1 MNKSSATMQFPFAT
15 GALMEAD
22 WNREQVESLHMQFL
36 AQWRQSLSAL
46 VPAVVQIRAGDI
58 QLKSYQQYLQDVSA
72 QADIQV
78 FEIEALQSLCAWSFD
93 SRWVS
98 TAVDCVFGGAGRIP
112 VRDLPRRVTHIEL
125 GVRQRLVE
133 SLATAYESAW
143 QAVYPIRLKTLR
155 QEQQMASLRLTSPQE
170 AVLHAQFVIAFN
182 RVELDVNLCLP
193 RRALDCLQPTSP
205 DDDGHANAQP
215 VAWSR
220 SLQHQLH
227 ATPVEA
233 VAVLCEKELTVAQLL
248 SLSIGQVL
256 PIELSEPVRFMVDG
270 VSMLS
275 GRYGVRHGNYALKV
289 EHINEQ
295 HAYQEAVQSASADA
309 ASLEAFTPSPMV
321 PEQAQADLTS
331 AAQAMNQLADQIQKN
346 EGAQ

>member
-22 WNREQVESLHMQFL
+22 WNREQVESLHMHFM

-46 VPAVVQIRAGDI
+46 VPAVVQIRMGDI
-58 QLKSYQQYLQDVSA
+58 QLKSYQKYLQDVSA

-78 FEIEALQSLCAWSFD
+78 FEIDALQSLCAWSFD

-155 QEQQMASLRLTSPQE
+155 QEQQMDSLRLTSPQE

-193 RRALDCLQPTSP
+193 RRALDCLQPASS
-205 DDDGHANAQP
+205 DDGSNANAQP

-227 ATPVEA
+227 STPVEA

-256 PIELSEPVRFMVDG
+256 PIELLEPVRFMVDG

-275 GRYGVRHGNYALKV
+275 GRYGVRNGNYALKV

-295 HAYQEAVQSASADA
+295 HAYQETVQSASADA

>member
-78 FEIEALQSLCAWSFD
+78 FEIDALQSLCAWSFD
-93 SRWVS
+93 SRWVT

-170 AVLHAQFVIAFN
+170 TVLHAQFVIAFN
-182 RVELDVNLCLP
+182 RVEMDVNLCLP
-193 RRALDCLQPTSP
+193 RRALDCLRPVSLE
-205 DDDGHANAQP
+205 DEGNANAQP

-227 ATPVEA
+227 STPVEA

-275 GRYGVRHGNYALKV
+275 GRYGVRNGNYALKV

-295 HAYQEAVQSASADA
+295 HAYQEAAQSTFTEAASA
-309 ASLEAFTPSPMV
+309 EVFTPSPIV
-321 PEQAQADLTS
+321 PEQAQADLS
-331 AAQAMNQLADQIQKN
+331 SVAQAMNQLADQIQKN

>member
-1 MNKSSATMQFPFAT
+1 MNKPSANLQFPFAT
-15 GALMEAD
+15 GAFMGVD
-22 WNREQVESLHMQFL
+22 WNREQVEALHMQFL

-46 VPAVVQIRAGDI
+46 VPAVVQIRVGDI
-58 QLKSYQQYLQDVSA
+58 ELKSYQQFLLDVPL

-78 FEIEALQSLCAWSFD
+78 FEIDALQSLCAWSFD

-143 QAVYPIRLKTLR
+143 QAVYPIRLKNLR
-155 QEQQMASLRLTSPQE
+155 QENQMASLRLTSPQE

-182 RVELDVNLCLP
+182 RVELAVNLCLP
-193 RRALDCLQPTSP
+193 RRALECLTTNTSENSG
-205 DDDGHANAQP
+205 DAAAQP

-227 ATPVEA
+227 STPVEA

-256 PIELSEPVRFMVDG
+256 PIDLTEPVRFMVDG

-275 GRYGVRHGNYALKV
+275 GRYGVRNGNYALKV

-295 HAYQEAVQSASADA
+295 HAYHDVAPNEPAENLSAES
-309 ASLEAFTPSPMV
+309 FTPSPIL

-331 AAQAMNQLADQIQKN
+331 AAQALSQLADQIQKN

>member
-1 MNKSSATMQFPFAT
+1 MNKPSATLHFPFAT

-22 WNREQVESLHMQFL
+22 WNRAQVESLHMQFL

-46 VPAVVQIRAGDI
+46 VPAVVQIRPGEI
-58 QLKSYQQYLQDVSA
+58 QLKSYQQYLENVPA

-78 FEIEALQSLCAWSFD
+78 FEIDALQALCAWSFD
-93 SRWVS
+93 SRWVA

-125 GVRQRLVE
+125 GVRQRLLE
-133 SLATAYESAW
+133 SLATAYEAAW

-155 QEQQMASLRLTSPQE
+155 QEQQMSSLRLTAPQE
-170 AVLHAQFVIAFN
+170 TVLHAQFVVAFN
-182 RVELDVNLCLP
+182 RVELEVNLCMP
-193 RRALDCLQPTSP
+193 RRAIDCLNPAVS
-205 DDDGHANAQP
+205 DDGKDANAQP
-215 VAWSR
+215 GAWSR

-227 ATPVEA
+227 STPVEA

-256 PIELSEPVRFMVDG
+256 PIELSEPVRLMVDG
-270 VSMLS
+270 VGMLS
-275 GRYGVRHGNYALKV
+275 GRYGVRNGNYALKV

-295 HAYQEAVQSASADA
+295 HANHDA
-309 ASLEAFTPSPMV
+309 AQGTFTEIEVPEVFPANPIV
-321 PEQAQADLTS
+321 PEQAQADLNS

-346 EGAQ
+346 EGAL

>member
-1 MNKSSATMQFPFAT
+1 MNKPNSSLQFTFAT
-15 GALMEAD
+15 SAFMDVD
-22 WNREQVESLHMQFL
+22 WNREKVESLHMQFL

-46 VPAVVQIRAGDI
+46 VPAVVHIRAGDI
-58 QLKSYQQYLQDVSA
+58 ELKSYQQFLQDVPA
-72 QADIQV
+72 LADIQV
-78 FEIEALQSLCAWSFD
+78 FEIDALQSLCAWSFD
-93 SRWVS
+93 SRWVT

-125 GVRQRLVE
+125 GVRQRLLE

-143 QAVYPIRLKTLR
+143 QGVYPIRLKNLR
-155 QEQQMASLRLTSPQE
+155 QEQQMASLRLTSPQD
-170 AVLHAQFVIAFN
+170 AVLHAQFVMAFN
-182 RVELDVNLCLP
+182 RVELEINLCLP
-193 RRALDCLQPTSP
+193 RRALECLSP
-205 DDDGHANAQP
+205 IDSQNENLASSKS
-215 VAWSR
+215 VAWSK

-227 ATPVEA
+227 STPVEA

-256 PIELSEPVRFMVDG
+256 PIELVEPVRLMVDG

-275 GRYGVRHGNYALKV
+275 GRYGVRNGNYAVKV

-295 HAYQEAVQSASADA
+295 HAFHETAPFDTADA
-309 ASLEAFTPSPMV
+309 LSPEVFTPSPLV
-321 PEQAQADLTS
+321 PEQAQADLNA

>member
-1 MNKSSATMQFPFAT
+1 
-15 GALMEAD
+15 
-22 WNREQVESLHMQFL
+22 MQFL

-46 VPAVVQIRAGDI
+46 VPAVVQIRPGDI
-58 QLKSYQQYLQDVSA
+58 HLKSYQQFLENVPA
-72 QADIQV
+72 LADIQV

-93 SRWVS
+93 SRWVT

-133 SLATAYESAW
+133 SLATAYEAAW

-155 QEQQMASLRLTSPQE
+155 QEQQMGSLRLTSPQE
-170 AVLHAQFVIAFN
+170 VVLHAQFIIAFN
-182 RVELDVNLCLP
+182 RVELEVNLCLP
-193 RRALDCLQPTSP
+193 RRALDCFNLTSNN
-205 DDDGHANAQP
+205 DGVENANSG
-215 VAWSR
+215 AWSR

-227 ATPVEA
+227 STPVEA

-256 PIELSEPVRFMVDG
+256 SIELSEPVRFMVDG

-275 GRYGVRHGNYALKV
+275 GRYGVRNGNYAIKV

-295 HAYQEAVQSASADA
+295 HAYHEGGQSASIEG
-309 ASLEAFTPSPMV
+309 ASSETFTPSPIV
-321 PEQAQADLTS
+321 PAQAQADLSS

>member
-1 MNKSSATMQFPFAT
+1 M
-15 GALMEAD
+15 GVD

-46 VPAVVQIRAGDI
+46 VPAVVQVRAGNI
-58 QLKSYQQYLQDVSA
+58 ELKSYQQYLQDVPP

-78 FEIEALQSLCAWSFD
+78 FEIDAMQSLCAWSFD
-93 SRWVS
+93 SRWVT

-133 SLATAYESAW
+133 SMATAYESAW
-143 QAVYPIRLKTLR
+143 QAVYPIRLKSLR
-155 QEQQMASLRLTSPQE
+155 QESQMASLRLTSLQE
-170 AVLHAQFVIAFN
+170 AVLHAQFVISFN
-182 RVELDVNLCLP
+182 RVELAVNLCLP
-193 RRALDCLQPTSP
+193 RRALECLNTSS
-205 DDDGHANAQP
+205 DIHADTPAQP

-227 ATPVEA
+227 STPVEA

-256 PIELSEPVRFMVDG
+256 PIDLSEPVRFMVDG

-275 GRYGVRHGNYALKV
+275 GRYGVRNGNYALKV

-295 HAYQEAVQSASADA
+295 HAFHETAPSAVSEGLS
-309 ASLEAFTPSPMV
+309 SESFTPSSMVPV

-331 AAQAMNQLADQIQKN
+331 AAQALSQLADQIQKN

>member
-1 MNKSSATMQFPFAT
+1 M
-15 GALMEAD
+15 GVD
-22 WNREQVESLHMQFL
+22 WNREQVEALHMQFL

-46 VPAVVQIRAGDI
+46 VPAVVQIRAGSFD
-58 QLKSYQQYLQDVSA
+58 LKSYVQFLEDVPA

-78 FEIEALQSLCAWSFD
+78 FEIDALQSLCAWSFD
-93 SRWVS
+93 SRWVT

-143 QAVYPIRLKTLR
+143 QAVYPIRLKNLR

-170 AVLHAQFVIAFN
+170 AVLHAQFVIVFN
-182 RVELDVNLCLP
+182 RVELEVNLCLP
-193 RRALDCLQPTSP
+193 RRALQCLNPTSSEL
-205 DDDGHANAQP
+205 DSATAAQP
-215 VAWSR
+215 VAWSK

-227 ATPVEA
+227 STPVEA

-256 PIELSEPVRFMVDG
+256 PIELSEPVRMMVDG

-275 GRYGVRHGNYALKV
+275 GRYGVRNGNYAVKV
-289 EHINEQ
+289 EHIHDQ
-295 HAYQEAVQSASADA
+295 HSFQEAAPFDTADA
-309 ASLEAFTPSPMV
+309 LGPQAFTPSPIV
-321 PEQAQADLTS
+321 PKQAQADLS
-331 AAQAMNQLADQIQKN
+331 AAAQAMNQLADQIQKN

>member
-1 MNKSSATMQFPFAT
+1 MTKHTSNMPFPFAV
-15 GALMEAD
+15 GSFPSVD
-22 WNREQVESLHMQFL
+22 WNREQVEALHLQFL

-46 VPAVVQIRAGDI
+46 VPAVVKIRAGDI
-58 QLKSYQQYLQDVSA
+58 QLKNYHQFLQDVPA
-72 QADIQV
+72 YADIQV
-78 FEIEALQSLCAWSFD
+78 FEIDALQTLCAWSFD
-93 SRWVS
+93 ARWVA

-143 QAVYPIRLKTLR
+143 QALYPIRLKTLR
-155 QEQQMASLRLTSPQE
+155 QEQQMASLRLTTPQE
-170 AVLHAQFVIAFN
+170 SVLHAQFVIAFN
-182 RVELDVNLCLP
+182 NVELDVNLCLP
-193 RRALDCLQPTSP
+193 RRALESLQPTSLEEEKN
-205 DDDGHANAQP
+205 HVQP
-215 VAWSR
+215 AAWSR
-220 SLQHQLH
+220 SLQHHLH
-227 ATPVEA
+227 STPVEA

-275 GRYGVRHGNYALKV
+275 GRYGVRNGNYALKV

-295 HAYQEAVQSASADA
+295 HAFQEETPTKAFEADA
-309 ASLEAFTPSPMV
+309 SDTFRTSVIV

-331 AAQAMNQLADQIQKN
+331 AAQAMSQLADQIQKS

>member
-1 MNKSSATMQFPFAT
+1 MNKPNSSVQFPFAT
-15 GALMEAD
+15 GAFIGVD
-22 WNREQVESLHMQFL
+22 WNREQVEALHMQFL

-46 VPAVVQIRAGDI
+46 VPAVVQIRAGSFD
-58 QLKSYQQYLQDVSA
+58 LKSYVQFLQDVPTH
-72 QADIQV
+72 ADIQV
-78 FEIEALQSLCAWSFD
+78 FEIDALQSLCAWSFD
-93 SRWVS
+93 SRWVT

-143 QAVYPIRLKTLR
+143 QAVYPIRLKNLR
-155 QEQQMASLRLTSPQE
+155 QEQQMASLRLTSTQE

-182 RVELDVNLCLP
+182 RVELEVNLCLP
-193 RRALDCLQPTSP
+193 RRALDCLNPASSE
-205 DDDGHANAQP
+205 DKNMAASQP
-215 VAWSR
+215 VAWSK

-227 ATPVEA
+227 STPVEA

-256 PIELSEPVRFMVDG
+256 PIELSEPVRVMVDG

-275 GRYGVRHGNYALKV
+275 GRYGVRKGNYAVKV
-289 EHINEQ
+289 ENINEQ
-295 HAYQEAVQSASADA
+295 HAFHETAPDNAADVLGA
-309 ASLEAFTPSPMV
+309 EPFTPSPFV

-331 AAQAMNQLADQIQKN
+331 AAQAMSQLADQIQKN

>member
-1 MNKSSATMQFPFAT
+1 MHFPFAT
-15 GALMEAD
+15 GAFIGAD
-22 WNREQVESLHMQFL
+22 WNRDQVEKLHMQFL

-46 VPAVVQIRAGDI
+46 VPAVVQIRPGDI
-58 QLKSYQQYLQDVSA
+58 QLKSYQQYLLDVPA
-72 QADIQV
+72 FADIQI
-78 FEIEALQSLCAWSFD
+78 FEIDALQSLCAWSFD
-93 SRWVS
+93 SRWVT

-125 GVRQRLVE
+125 GVRQRLLE
-133 SLATAYESAW
+133 SLATAYEAAW

-155 QEQQMASLRLTSPQE
+155 QEQQMESLRLTSPQE
-170 AVLHAQFVIAFN
+170 AVLHAQFIISFN
-182 RVELDVNLCLP
+182 RVELEVNLCLP
-193 RRALDCLQPTSP
+193 RRAIESLNPPSSNNDT
-205 DDDGHANAQP
+205 HAQP
-215 VAWSR
+215 AAWSR

-227 ATPVEA
+227 STPVDA

-248 SLSIGQVL
+248 SLSIGQVI

-275 GRYGVRHGNYALKV
+275 GRYGVRNGNYALKV

-295 HAYQEAVQSASADA
+295 HAFHETTPSAVDAD
-309 ASLEAFTPSPMV
+309 SLEVFTPSPKV
-321 PEQAQADLTS
+321 PEQAQADLSS
-331 AAQAMNQLADQIQKN
+331 AAKAMNQLADQIQKN

>member
-1 MNKSSATMQFPFAT
+1 M
-15 GALMEAD
+15 GVD
-22 WNREQVESLHMQFL
+22 WNREQVEALHMQFL

-46 VPAVVQIRAGDI
+46 VPAVVQIRAGSFD
-58 QLKSYQQYLQDVSA
+58 LKSYVQFLEDVPA

-78 FEIEALQSLCAWSFD
+78 FEIDALQSLCAWSFD
-93 SRWVS
+93 SRWVT

-143 QAVYPIRLKTLR
+143 QAVYPIRLKNLR

-170 AVLHAQFVIAFN
+170 AVLHAQFVIVFN
-182 RVELDVNLCLP
+182 RVELEVNLCLP
-193 RRALDCLQPTSP
+193 RRALQCLNPTSSEL
-205 DDDGHANAQP
+205 DSATAAQP
-215 VAWSR
+215 VAWSK

-227 ATPVEA
+227 STPVEA

-256 PIELSEPVRFMVDG
+256 PIELSEPVRMMVDG

-275 GRYGVRHGNYALKV
+275 GRYGVRNGNYALKV

-295 HAYQEAVQSASADA
+295 HTFHETAPFDTADA
-309 ASLEAFTPSPMV
+309 LSPAAFTPSPIV
-321 PEQAQADLTS
+321 PEQAQADLS
-331 AAQAMNQLADQIQKN
+331 AAAHAMNQLADQIQKN

>member
-1 MNKSSATMQFPFAT
+1 
-15 GALMEAD
+15 
-22 WNREQVESLHMQFL
+22 
-36 AQWRQSLSAL
+36 
-46 VPAVVQIRAGDI
+46 VPAVVQIRPGDI
-58 QLKSYQQYLQDVSA
+58 QLKSYQQYLLDVPA
-72 QADIQV
+72 IADIQI
-78 FEIEALQSLCAWSFD
+78 FEIDALQSLCAWSFD
-93 SRWVS
+93 SRWVT

-125 GVRQRLVE
+125 GVRQRLLE

-155 QEQQMASLRLTSPQE
+155 QEQQMDSLRLTSPQE
-170 AVLHAQFVIAFN
+170 AVLHAQFVISFN
-182 RVELDVNLCLP
+182 RVELEVNLCLP
-193 RRALDCLQPTSP
+193 RRALESLNPPSSDNDP
-205 DDDGHANAQP
+205 HAHP

-227 ATPVEA
+227 STPVDA

-248 SLSIGQVL
+248 SLSIGQVI

-275 GRYGVRHGNYALKV
+275 GRYGVRNGNYALKV

-295 HAYQEAVQSASADA
+295 HAFHEIAPSAVDADSA
-309 ASLEAFTPSPMV
+309 EVFTPSPTV
-321 PEQAQADLTS
+321 PEQAQADLSS

>member
-1 MNKSSATMQFPFAT
+1 MHFPFAT
-15 GALMEAD
+15 GAFIGAD
-22 WNREQVESLHMQFL
+22 WNRDQVEKLHMQFL

-46 VPAVVQIRAGDI
+46 VPAVVQIRPGDI
-58 QLKSYQQYLQDVSA
+58 QLKSYQQYLLDVPA
-72 QADIQV
+72 FADIQI
-78 FEIEALQSLCAWSFD
+78 FEIDALQSLCAWSFD
-93 SRWVS
+93 SRWVT

-125 GVRQRLVE
+125 GVRQRLLE
-133 SLATAYESAW
+133 SLATAYEAAW

-155 QEQQMASLRLTSPQE
+155 QEQQMESLRLTSPQE
-170 AVLHAQFVIAFN
+170 AVLHAQFIISFN
-182 RVELDVNLCLP
+182 RVELEVNLCLP
-193 RRALDCLQPTSP
+193 RRAIESLNPPSSNNDT
-205 DDDGHANAQP
+205 HAQP
-215 VAWSR
+215 AAWSR

-227 ATPVEA
+227 STPVDA

-248 SLSIGQVL
+248 SLSIGQVI

-275 GRYGVRHGNYALKV
+275 GRYGVRNGNYALKV

-295 HAYQEAVQSASADA
+295 HAFHETTPIAVDAD
-309 ASLEAFTPSPMV
+309 SLEVFTPSPKV
-321 PEQAQADLTS
+321 PEQAQADLSS
-331 AAQAMNQLADQIQKN
+331 AAKAMNQLADQIQKN

>member
-1 MNKSSATMQFPFAT
+1 
-15 GALMEAD
+15 MEGD
-22 WNREQVESLHMQFL
+22 WNREQVESLHMQFM

-46 VPAVVQIRAGDI
+46 VPAVVQIRVGDI

-78 FEIEALQSLCAWSFD
+78 FEIDALQSLCAWSFD

-193 RRALDCLQPTSP
+193 RRALDCLQPASAE
-205 DDDGHANAQP
+205 DDSNANAQP

-227 ATPVEA
+227 STPVEA

-275 GRYGVRHGNYALKV
+275 GRYGVRNGNYALKV

-295 HAYQEAVQSASADA
+295 HAYQETVQSASADA

>member
-1 MNKSSATMQFPFAT
+1 MDV
-15 GALMEAD
+15 D
-22 WNREQVESLHMQFL
+22 WNREKVESLHMQFL

-46 VPAVVQIRAGDI
+46 VPAVVHIRAGDI
-58 QLKSYQQYLQDVSA
+58 ELKSYQQFLQDVPA
-72 QADIQV
+72 LADIQV
-78 FEIEALQSLCAWSFD
+78 FEIDALQSLCAWSFD
-93 SRWVS
+93 SRWVT

-125 GVRQRLVE
+125 GVRQRLLE

-143 QAVYPIRLKTLR
+143 QGVYPIRLKNLR
-155 QEQQMASLRLTSPQE
+155 QEQQMASLRLTSPQD
-170 AVLHAQFVIAFN
+170 AVLHAQFVMAFN
-182 RVELDVNLCLP
+182 RVELEINLCLP
-193 RRALDCLQPTSP
+193 RRALECLSP
-205 DDDGHANAQP
+205 IDSQNENLASSKS
-215 VAWSR
+215 VAWSK

-227 ATPVEA
+227 STPVEA

-256 PIELSEPVRFMVDG
+256 PIELVEPVRLMVDG

-275 GRYGVRHGNYALKV
+275 GRYGVRNGNYAVKV

-295 HAYQEAVQSASADA
+295 HAFHETAPFDTADA
-309 ASLEAFTPSPMV
+309 LSPEVFTPSPLV
-321 PEQAQADLTS
+321 PEQAQADLNA

>member
-1 MNKSSATMQFPFAT
+1 MNKLSATMQFPFAT
-15 GALMEAD
+15 NAFAGVD

-58 QLKSYQQYLQDVSA
+58 QLKSYQQYLQDVPS

-78 FEIEALQSLCAWSFD
+78 FEIDAMQSLCAWSFD
-93 SRWVS
+93 SRWVT

-133 SLATAYESAW
+133 SLATAYEAAW
-143 QAVYPIRLKTLR
+143 QAVYPIRLKNLR
-155 QEQQMASLRLTSPQE
+155 QEQQMSSLRLTSPQE
-170 AVLHAQFVIAFN
+170 TVLHAQFVIAFN
-182 RVELDVNLCLP
+182 RVELEVNLCLP
-193 RRALDCLQPTSP
+193 RRALDCLQPTSENK
-205 DDDGHANAQP
+205 DDEDNSQP

-227 ATPVEA
+227 STPVEA

-275 GRYGVRHGNYALKV
+275 GRYGVRNGNYALKV

-295 HAYQEAVQSASADA
+295 HAFDETSPSDLSDSHASDV
-309 ASLEAFTPSPMV
+309 FTPNPIV
-321 PEQAQADLTS
+321 PEQAQADLSS
-331 AAQAMNQLADQIQKN
+331 AAQAMSQLADQIQKN

>member
-1 MNKSSATMQFPFAT
+1 MNKPSATLHFPFAT

-22 WNREQVESLHMQFL
+22 WNRAQVESLHMQFL

-46 VPAVVQIRAGDI
+46 VPAVVQIRPGEI
-58 QLKSYQQYLQDVSA
+58 QLKSYQQYLENVPA

-78 FEIEALQSLCAWSFD
+78 FEIDALQALCAWSFD
-93 SRWVS
+93 SRWVA

-125 GVRQRLVE
+125 GVRQRLLE
-133 SLATAYESAW
+133 SLATAYEAAW

-155 QEQQMASLRLTSPQE
+155 QEQQMSSLRLTAPQE
-170 AVLHAQFVIAFN
+170 TVLHAQFVIAFN
-182 RVELDVNLCLP
+182 RVELEVNLCMP
-193 RRALDCLQPTSP
+193 RRAIDCLNPAVS
-205 DDDGHANAQP
+205 DDGKDANAQP
-215 VAWSR
+215 GAWSR

-227 ATPVEA
+227 STPVEA

-256 PIELSEPVRFMVDG
+256 PIELSEPVRLMVDG
-270 VSMLS
+270 VGMLS
-275 GRYGVRHGNYALKV
+275 GRYGVRNGNYALKV

-295 HAYQEAVQSASADA
+295 HANYDA
-309 ASLEAFTPSPMV
+309 AQGTFNEIEVPEVFPVNPIV
-321 PEQAQADLTS
+321 PEQAQADLNS

-346 EGAQ
+346 EGAL

>member
-1 MNKSSATMQFPFAT
+1 MNKSSANMQFPFAT

-78 FEIEALQSLCAWSFD
+78 FEIDALQSLCAWSFD
-93 SRWVS
+93 SRWVT

-170 AVLHAQFVIAFN
+170 TVLHAQFVIAFN
-182 RVELDVNLCLP
+182 RVEMDVNLCLP
-193 RRALDCLQPTSP
+193 RRALDCLITISS
-205 DDDGHANAQP
+205 DEAGNANAQP
-215 VAWSR
+215 VAWIRSR
-220 SLQHQLH
+220 QHQLH
-227 ATPVEA
+227 STPVEA

-275 GRYGVRHGNYALKV
+275 GRYGVRNGNYALKV

-295 HAYQEAVQSASADA
+295 HAYQEAAQSTSAEA
-309 ASLEAFTPSPMV
+309 ASSEVFTPSPIV
-321 PEQAQADLTS
+321 PEQAQADLS
-331 AAQAMNQLADQIQKN
+331 SVAQAMNQLADQIQKN

>member
-1 MNKSSATMQFPFAT
+1 MNSTSSPVHFPFAKDT
-15 GALMEAD
+15 FVGID

-46 VPAVVQIRAGDI
+46 VPAVVQIQVGDI
-58 QLKSYQQYLQDVSA
+58 QLKSYQQYLQDVPT

-78 FEIEALQSLCAWSFD
+78 FEIEAMQSLCAWSFD
-93 SRWVS
+93 NRWVA
-98 TAVDCVFGGAGRIP
+98 TAVDCIFGGAGRIP

-125 GVRQRLVE
+125 GVRQRLME
-133 SLATAYESAW
+133 SLATAYEAAW
-143 QAVYPIRLKTLR
+143 QALYPIRMKPLR
-155 QEQQMASLRLTSPQE
+155 QEQQMSSLRLTGLQD
-170 AVLHAQFVIAFN
+170 AVLHAQFVMAFN
-182 RVELDVNLCLP
+182 RVELKVNLCLP
-193 RRALDCLQPTSP
+193 RRALECLSKDASQDESAAPQS
-205 DDDGHANAQP
+205 

-227 ATPVEA
+227 STPVDA

-256 PIELSEPVRFMVDG
+256 PIELSEPVRLMVDG

-275 GRYGVRHGNYALKV
+275 GRYGVRNGHYALKV

-295 HAYQEAVQSASADA
+295 HNYYDTVQGSDTGIDATEMSAPQAI
-309 ASLEAFTPSPMV
+309 V
-321 PEQAQADLTS
+321 PEQAQVDLAS
-331 AAQAMNQLADQIQKN
+331 AAQALNQLADQIQKN

>member
-1 MNKSSATMQFPFAT
+1 MNKPSATQQFPFAT
-15 GALMEAD
+15 GAFMGVD

-46 VPAVVQIRAGDI
+46 VPAVVQIRAGDF
-58 QLKSYQQYLQDVSA
+58 QLKSYQQYLQDVPG

-78 FEIEALQSLCAWSFD
+78 FEIDALQSLCAWSFD
-93 SRWVS
+93 SRWVT

-143 QAVYPIRLKTLR
+143 QAVYPIRLKNLR
-155 QEQQMASLRLTSPQE
+155 QEQQMSSLRLTSPQE
-170 AVLHAQFVIAFN
+170 TVLHAQFVISFN
-182 RVELDVNLCLP
+182 RVELEVNLCMP
-193 RRALDCLQPTSP
+193 SRALESLKPASSENET
-205 DDDGHANAQP
+205 DGSSQP

-227 ATPVEA
+227 STPVDA

-275 GRYGVRHGNYALKV
+275 GRYGVRNGNYALKV

-295 HAYQEAVQSASADA
+295 HAFHES
-309 ASLEAFTPSPMV
+309 TPSTTTDSLSPEVFTHSPIV
-321 PEQAQADLTS
+321 PDQAQADLSS
-331 AAQAMNQLADQIQKN
+331 AAEAMNQLADQIQKN

>member
-1 MNKSSATMQFPFAT
+1 MNKSSATLQFPFAT
-15 GALMEAD
+15 GAFMGVD
-22 WNREQVESLHMQFL
+22 WNREKVESLHMQFL

-58 QLKSYQQYLQDVSA
+58 ELKSYQQFLQDVPA
-72 QADIQV
+72 LADIQV
-78 FEIEALQSLCAWSFD
+78 FEIDALQSLCAWSFD
-93 SRWVS
+93 SRWVT

-143 QAVYPIRLKTLR
+143 QAVYPIRLKNLR

-170 AVLHAQFVIAFN
+170 AVLHAQFVISFN
-182 RVELDVNLCLP
+182 RVELAVNLCLP
-193 RRALDCLQPTSP
+193 HRALECLNPASSENVSGAP
-205 DDDGHANAQP
+205 SQP

-227 ATPVEA
+227 STPVEA

-256 PIELSEPVRFMVDG
+256 PIELAEPVRFMVDG

-275 GRYGVRHGNYALKV
+275 GRYGVRNGNYALKV

-295 HAYQEAVQSASADA
+295 HAFHE
-309 ASLEAFTPSPMV
+309 TSPHV
-321 PEQAQADLTS
+321 TTDTFSPEVLTTSPFLPEQAQADLTS
-331 AAQAMNQLADQIQKN
+331 AAQAMSQLADQIQKN

>member
-1 MNKSSATMQFPFAT
+1 MNKPSANMQFPFAT
-15 GALMEAD
+15 AAFMEGD
-22 WNREQVESLHMQFL
+22 WNREQVESLHMQFM

-46 VPAVVQIRAGDI
+46 VPAVVQIRVGDI

-78 FEIEALQSLCAWSFD
+78 FEIDALQSLCAWSFD

-193 RRALDCLQPTSP
+193 RRALDCLQPAPSE
-205 DDDGHANAQP
+205 DDPKANGQP

-227 ATPVEA
+227 STPVEA

-275 GRYGVRHGNYALKV
+275 GRYGVRNGNYALKV

-295 HAYQEAVQSASADA
+295 HAYQEAVQSASSDA
-309 ASLEAFTPSPMV
+309 ASLEAFMPNPMV

>member
-1 MNKSSATMQFPFAT
+1 MNSSSNPVHFPFAKDAFV
-15 GALMEAD
+15 GID
-22 WNREQVESLHMQFL
+22 WNRAQVETLHMQFL

-46 VPAVVQIRAGDI
+46 IPAVVQIQIGDI
-58 QLKSYQQYLQDVSA
+58 QLKSYQQYLKDVPA

-78 FEIEALQSLCAWSFD
+78 FEIEAMQTLCAWSFD
-93 SRWVS
+93 SRWVT
-98 TAVDCVFGGAGRIP
+98 TAVDCIFGGAGRIP

-125 GVRQRLVE
+125 GVRQRLME

-143 QAVYPIRLKTLR
+143 QALYPIRMKPLR
-155 QEQQMASLRLTSPQE
+155 QEQQMSSLRLTGLQD
-170 AVLHAQFVIAFN
+170 AVLHAQFVISFN
-182 RVELDVNLCLP
+182 RVELAVNLCLP
-193 RRALDCLQPTSP
+193 RRALEGLSQDSTHDENLAPQS
-205 DDDGHANAQP
+205 

-227 ATPVEA
+227 STPVDA

-256 PIELSEPVRFMVDG
+256 PIELSDPVRLMVDG

-275 GRYGVRHGNYALKV
+275 GRYGVRNGHYALKV
-289 EHINEQ
+289 ENINEQ
-295 HAYQEAVQSASADA
+295 HNYYDSVQDINTGIDA
-309 ASLEAFTPSPMV
+309 TEKPAPQAIV
-321 PEQAQADLTS
+321 PEQAQVDLAS
-331 AAQAMNQLADQIQKN
+331 AAQALNQLADQIQKN

>member
-1 MNKSSATMQFPFAT
+1 MNKSSANMQFPFAT

-78 FEIEALQSLCAWSFD
+78 FEIDALQSLCAWSFD
-93 SRWVS
+93 SRWVT

-170 AVLHAQFVIAFN
+170 TVLHAQFVIAFN
-182 RVELDVNLCLP
+182 RVEMDVNLCLP
-193 RRALDCLQPTSP
+193 RRALDCLRPVSSE
-205 DDDGHANAQP
+205 DDGNVNAQP

-227 ATPVEA
+227 STPVEA

-275 GRYGVRHGNYALKV
+275 GRYGVRNGNYALKV

-295 HAYQEAVQSASADA
+295 HAYQEAAQSTSAEA
-309 ASLEAFTPSPMV
+309 ASSEVFTPSPIV
-321 PEQAQADLTS
+321 PEQAQADLS
-331 AAQAMNQLADQIQKN
+331 SVAQAMNQLADQIQKN

>member
-1 MNKSSATMQFPFAT
+1 M
-15 GALMEAD
+15 GVD
-22 WNREQVESLHMQFL
+22 WNREQVEALHMQFL

-46 VPAVVQIRAGDI
+46 VPAVVQIRAGSFD
-58 QLKSYQQYLQDVSA
+58 LKSYVQFLEDVPA

-78 FEIEALQSLCAWSFD
+78 FEIDALQSLCAWSFD
-93 SRWVS
+93 SRWVT

-143 QAVYPIRLKTLR
+143 QAVYPIRLKNLR

-170 AVLHAQFVIAFN
+170 AVLHAQFVIVFN
-182 RVELDVNLCLP
+182 RVELEVNLCLP
-193 RRALDCLQPTSP
+193 RRALQCLNPTSSEL
-205 DDDGHANAQP
+205 DSATAAQP
-215 VAWSR
+215 VAWSK

-227 ATPVEA
+227 STPVEA

-256 PIELSEPVRFMVDG
+256 PIELSEPVRMMVDG

-275 GRYGVRHGNYALKV
+275 GRYGVRNGNYAVKV
-289 EHINEQ
+289 EHIHDQ
-295 HAYQEAVQSASADA
+295 HSFHETAPFDTADA
-309 ASLEAFTPSPMV
+309 LGPEAFTPSSMV
-321 PEQAQADLTS
+321 PEQAQADLNA

>member
-1 MNKSSATMQFPFAT
+1 MQFPFAT

-22 WNREQVESLHMQFL
+22 WNREQVESLHMHFM

-46 VPAVVQIRAGDI
+46 VPAVVQIRMGDI
-58 QLKSYQQYLQDVSA
+58 QLKSYQKYLQDVSA

-78 FEIEALQSLCAWSFD
+78 FEIDALQSLCAWSFD

-155 QEQQMASLRLTSPQE
+155 QEQQMDSLRLTSPQE

-193 RRALDCLQPTSP
+193 RRALDCLQPASS
-205 DDDGHANAQP
+205 DDGSNANAQP

-227 ATPVEA
+227 STPVEA

-256 PIELSEPVRFMVDG
+256 PIELLEPVRFMVDG

-275 GRYGVRHGNYALKV
+275 GRYGVRNGNYALKV

-295 HAYQEAVQSASADA
+295 HAYQETVQSASADA

>member
-1 MNKSSATMQFPFAT
+1 
-15 GALMEAD
+15 
-22 WNREQVESLHMQFL
+22 MQFL

-46 VPAVVQIRAGDI
+46 VPAVVQIRPGEI
-58 QLKSYQQYLQDVSA
+58 QLKSYQQYLENVPA

-78 FEIEALQSLCAWSFD
+78 FEIDALQALCAWSFD
-93 SRWVS
+93 SRWVA

-125 GVRQRLVE
+125 GVRQRLLE
-133 SLATAYESAW
+133 SLATAYEAAW

-155 QEQQMASLRLTSPQE
+155 QEQQMSSLRLTAPQE
-170 AVLHAQFVIAFN
+170 TVLHAQFVIAFN
-182 RVELDVNLCLP
+182 RVELEVNLCMP
-193 RRALDCLQPTSP
+193 RRAIDCLNPAVS
-205 DDDGHANAQP
+205 DDGKDANAQP
-215 VAWSR
+215 GAWSR

-227 ATPVEA
+227 STPVEA

-256 PIELSEPVRFMVDG
+256 PIELSEPVRLMVDG
-270 VSMLS
+270 VGMLS
-275 GRYGVRHGNYALKV
+275 GRYGVRNGNYALKV

-295 HAYQEAVQSASADA
+295 HANYDA
-309 ASLEAFTPSPMV
+309 AQGTFNEIEVPEVFPVNPIV
-321 PEQAQADLTS
+321 PEQAQADLNS

-346 EGAQ
+346 EGAL

>member
-78 FEIEALQSLCAWSFD
+78 FEIDALQSLCAWSFD
-93 SRWVS
+93 SRWVT

-170 AVLHAQFVIAFN
+170 TVLHAQFVIAFN
-182 RVELDVNLCLP
+182 RVEMDVNLCLP
-193 RRALDCLQPTSP
+193 RRALDCLRPVSSE
-205 DDDGHANAQP
+205 DDGNVNAQP

-227 ATPVEA
+227 STPVEA

-275 GRYGVRHGNYALKV
+275 GRYGVRNGNYALKV

-295 HAYQEAVQSASADA
+295 HAYQEAAQSTSTEAASA
-309 ASLEAFTPSPMV
+309 EVFTPSPIV
-321 PEQAQADLTS
+321 PEQAQADLS
-331 AAQAMNQLADQIQKN
+331 SVAQAMNQLADQIQKN